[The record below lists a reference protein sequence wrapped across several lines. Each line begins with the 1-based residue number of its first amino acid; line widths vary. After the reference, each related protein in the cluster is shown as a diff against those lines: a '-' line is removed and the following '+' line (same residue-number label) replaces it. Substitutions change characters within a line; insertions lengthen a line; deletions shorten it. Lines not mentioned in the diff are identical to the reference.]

1 MKAPPN
7 TSLKKQIPSN
17 SQAMPSSTSLRRS
30 AAAPGFTLVELLITI
45 AIIAVLAALAF
56 PVFSGMV
63 RKGKTSTAISN
74 VRQIGILTEQY
85 QADSGGTLP
94 SDLFGR
100 DNTWIYV
107 LWDLAYPNQ
116 EDGPDFTPDG
126 AGQVM
131 KGTIFHTP
139 LQEKV
144 SRNGRAS
151 RCFAWNG
158 HLRSHFGHPRP
169 YASRVTDSTRT
180 ILLSDTTNSSRITID
195 NNQINYRN
203 DGKAIFLFV
212 DGRVELL
219 RPSQVPLV
227 RDNVFWGGDDLSS
240 LP

>member
-1 MKAPPN
+1 MALRTPC
-7 TSLKKQIPSN
+7 KKQSL
-17 SQAMPSSTSLRRS
+17 SQSTLQSSATRS
-30 AAAPGFTLVELLITI
+30 RADSVAGFTLTELLITI

-56 PVFSGMV
+56 PVFRGMA
-63 RKGKTSTAISN
+63 RKGKTATAVSN
-74 VRQIGILTEQY
+74 VRQIGVLTEQY

-94 SDLFGR
+94 NDLFTNR
-100 DNTWIYV
+100 SDTWIKV
-107 LWDLAYPNQ
+107 LWELAYPNQ
-116 EDGPDFTPDG
+116 EGPDFTPDG

-144 SRNGRAS
+144 SPSGGPS

-158 HLRSHFGHPRP
+158 HLRYHFGHPRP
-169 YASRVTDSTRT
+169 VATRVTDTART
-180 ILLSDTTNSSRITID
+180 ILLSDTTNSSRITVD

-219 RPSQVPLV
+219 KPEQVPLV
-227 RDNVFWGGDDLSS
+227 RDNVFWGGDDLGTD
-240 LP
+240 